1 MDYFITNIENISAG
15 EDLVTISY
23 SKFGLIE
30 IKNSMLDDS
39 LEIVRGRIDE
49 VGTKEPTIIRRGN
62 DRILIELP
70 GLDDPNR
77 IKNLLG
83 KTANLTFRLV
93 SETEDSFGSELLFY
107 EDGEKRYIIA
117 PAGVKVGQNVISG
130 ESVPIED
137 GNAMP
142 LSVMPLGSSVHCVEL
157 YAGRGAQMVRS
168 AGASAQVMAKE
179 GDYVALKLPST
190 EVRLVRKECY
200 ATLGEVGNSEIRNTS
215 LGKAGRRR
223 WLGRRPQV
231 RGSVM
236 NPCDHPHGGGEGK
249 APIGRAGPV
258 TPWGKPALGLKT
270 RKKNKPSNKLVVRRR
285 RRVSKR
291 SRGGRDS

>member
-1 MDYFITNIENISAG
+1 MA
-15 EDLVTISY
+15 
-23 SKFGLIE
+23 
-30 IKNSMLDDS
+30 
-39 LEIVRGRIDE
+39 
-49 VGTKEPTIIRRGN
+49 
-62 DRILIELP
+62 
-70 GLDDPNR
+70 
-77 IKNLLG
+77 
-83 KTANLTFRLV
+83 
-93 SETEDSFGSELLFY
+93 LLFY

-130 ESVPIED
+130 KDVPIED

-168 AGASAQVMAKE
+168 AGSSAQLMAKE

-190 EVRLVRKECY
+190 EVRVVRKECY
-200 ATLGEVGNSEIRNTS
+200 ATLGEVGNAEIRNTS

-249 APIGRAGPV
+249 APIGRSGPV

-270 RKKNKPSNKLVVRRR
+270 RKKNKPSNNLVVRKRR
-285 RRVSKR
+285 RISKR

>member
-1 MDYFITNIENISAG
+1 
-15 EDLVTISY
+15 
-23 SKFGLIE
+23 
-30 IKNSMLDDS
+30 
-39 LEIVRGRIDE
+39 
-49 VGTKEPTIIRRGN
+49 
-62 DRILIELP
+62 
-70 GLDDPNR
+70 
-77 IKNLLG
+77 
-83 KTANLTFRLV
+83 
-93 SETEDSFGSELLFY
+93 
-107 EDGEKRYIIA
+107 
-117 PAGVKVGQNVISG
+117 
-130 ESVPIED
+130 
-137 GNAMP
+137 
-142 LSVMPLGSSVHCVEL
+142 
-157 YAGRGAQMVRS
+157 MVRT
-168 AGASAQVMAKE
+168 AGAGAQVMAKE

-249 APIGRAGPV
+249 APVGRAGPV
-258 TPWGKPALGLKT
+258 TPWGKAALGLKT
-270 RKKNKPSNKLVVRRR
+270 RKKNKPSNKYVLRKR